1 MKSEMNISCYQMQK
15 RGFNFLL
22 LILTDERSKENA
34 GKLFNLRGKKC
45 TFLLYRIQTFSTKF
59 LALYTKNP

>member
-15 RGFNFLL
+15 RGFKFLL

-45 TFLLYRIQTFSTKF
+45 TFLLYRIQT
-59 LALYTKNP
+59 LLN